1 VSRKF
6 IVMVPVSLT
15 LLMTSC
21 SDSKVVQC
29 QRLIKQVD
37 DGIQLI
43 EKDKGSQ
50 VITSGKLAK
59 ELEDVTQKVREL
71 NIKDPKLK
79 DYQNNFVKVFENL
92 SQNIGKASKAL
103 ASAKTAQA
111 SVEGRNKIQ
120 KAKEEIEASLQKAS
134 DIAKQS
140 DSAASELKKYC
151 IQVK

>member
-29 QRLIKQVD
+29 QRLIKQVNE
-37 DGIQLI
+37 GIELI

-59 ELEDVTQKVREL
+59 ELEDVTQKMREL
-71 NIKDPKLK
+71 NVKDPKLK
-79 DYQNNFVKVFENL
+79 DYQNNFVKVFESL
-92 SQNIGKASKAL
+92 SQNIAKASKAL

-111 SVEGRNKIQ
+111 SVEGRNTIQ
-120 KAKEEIEASLQKAS
+120 KAREEIDTSLKKAS

-151 IQVK
+151 SQAK